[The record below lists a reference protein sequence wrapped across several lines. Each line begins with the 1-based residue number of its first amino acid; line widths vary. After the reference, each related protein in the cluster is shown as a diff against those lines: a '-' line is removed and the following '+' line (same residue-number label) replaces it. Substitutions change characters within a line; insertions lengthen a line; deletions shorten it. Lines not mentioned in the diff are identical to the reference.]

1 MSIEKT
7 VFGKHYKHE
16 YCKATTFTFSDGSE
30 FKLTAPKNGY
40 IIRDTVHELVKGSKM
55 LRYMYVQQLN
65 NCDACIVTTSCVS
78 SHGHFNATM
87 RLISYNTLVVEA
99 AMHNYKVPNDAP
111 YVTFVIGEHWNH
123 SRTTVQHVYK
133 FLKMFGFT
141 NVSVSKLYQYDK
153 RYNSTTWAAYPIAN
167 NVGKIG
173 EIMFTSERAI
183 LDFQL
188 NDASRFVDRMI
199 EHHR

>member
-16 YCKATTFTFSDGSE
+16 YRKSVNFVFPDGSD

-40 IIRDTVHELVKGSKM
+40 IIHDTVHELNKDSKVV
-55 LRYMYVQQLN
+55 RYMYVQQLN

-87 RLISYNTLVVEA
+87 RLISYDTLVVEA
-99 AMHNYKVPNDAP
+99 AMHNYKLPDGEP
-111 YVTFVIGEHWNH
+111 YVTFVIGEHWNY

-141 NVSVSKLYQYDK
+141 NVSISQLYQRDK
-153 RYNSTTWAAYPIAN
+153 RNNLTAWTAYPIVN

-173 EIMFTSERAI
+173 EILFTSERAI

-188 NDASRFVDRMI
+188 NGSTRFVDRMI
-199 EHHR
+199 KHHR